1 MINLATV
8 NDVHILKLPS
18 FVEAGSSLIV
28 AESLA
33 QISHTISRAF
43 FVTSKTSQIRGNHAH
58 RTCNQTLICVS
69 GAVEVIVNDGVN
81 QRNITLDQ
89 PQKALSI
96 PATIWAPQLYK
107 EEPSILL
114 VLCDKLFEESD
125 YIRTHSDF
133 IEWRMSHC

>member
-1 MINLATV
+1 MTILATV

-33 QISHTISRAF
+33 QIPHTISRAF
-43 FVTSKTSQIRGNHAH
+43 FVTSQTEQIRGNHAH

-96 PATIWAPQLYK
+96 PATIWAAQIYK

>member
-1 MINLATV
+1 MTNLATV

-33 QISHTISRAF
+33 QISHTISRVF
-43 FVTSKTSQIRGNHAH
+43 FVTSKTEQIRGNHAH

-96 PATIWAPQLYK
+96 PATIWATQIYK

>member
-43 FVTSKTSQIRGNHAH
+43 FVTSKTEQIRGNHAH

-96 PATIWAPQLYK
+96 PATIWATQIYK

>member
-1 MINLATV
+1 MTNLATV

-43 FVTSKTSQIRGNHAH
+43 FVTSKTEQIRGNHAH

-96 PATIWAPQLYK
+96 PATIWATQIYK

>member
-1 MINLATV
+1 MTNLATV

-43 FVTSKTSQIRGNHAH
+43 FVTSKTEQIRGNHAH

-69 GAVEVIVNDGVN
+69 GAVEVVVNDGVN

-96 PATIWAPQLYK
+96 PATIWATQIYK

>member
-1 MINLATV
+1 MTNLATV

-43 FVTSKTSQIRGNHAH
+43 FVTSKTEQIRGNHAH

-69 GAVEVIVNDGVN
+69 GAVEVIVIDGVN

-96 PATIWAPQLYK
+96 PATIWATQIYK